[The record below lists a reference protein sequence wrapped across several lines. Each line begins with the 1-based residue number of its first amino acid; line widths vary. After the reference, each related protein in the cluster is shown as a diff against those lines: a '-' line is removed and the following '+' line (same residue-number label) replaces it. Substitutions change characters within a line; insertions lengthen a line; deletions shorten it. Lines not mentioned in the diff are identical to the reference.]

1 MSRFR
6 AGDAVTF
13 ARVFLHKGIFVTSRT
28 PAKVQA
34 VREPGAES
42 EYDVVFLDAEGNP
55 HVVERVREE
64 DLAKA

>member
-13 ARVFLHKGIFVTSRT
+13 PRVFLHKGIFVTSRN

-34 VREPGAES
+34 VRESGAGA

-55 HVVERVREE
+55 HLVEKVKEE
-64 DLAKA
+64 DLAKG